1 MTSIDVGIRV
11 QLSLQRRV
19 VLLLLMRQAVLRFSM
34 AVPVL
39 GWRGE
44 TQVQSQAVSVETQSV
59 CGEGGKPGHLRRI

>member
-34 AVPVL
+34 AVPVF

-44 TQVQSQAVSVETQSV
+44 TQVQSQAVNVETQSV